1 LKINN
6 SNIIRIMKSTE
17 HLDRI
22 DFAILMVLQKNAR
35 LANNRLAQLVGV
47 APSTCLER
55 VRRLARLGVI
65 KGYHCDVDPAAL
77 GVGLEAMIAV
87 RLRRH
92 SRDLVDSF
100 RDYVA
105 ELSEV
110 RSVFHVTGG
119 DDFLVHVAVRDSD
132 HLRDLALDSFTTRP
146 EVDHIQTRLIFEYT
160 PTWRLPVAEDGL
172 TAAGGS

>member
-1 LKINN
+1 
-6 SNIIRIMKSTE
+6 MKSTE

-22 DFAILMVLQKNAR
+22 DFALLMVLQKNAR
-35 LANNRLAQLVGV
+35 LANNRLAELVGV

-77 GVGLEAMIAV
+77 GVSLEAMIAV

-100 RDYVA
+100 RQYVA
-105 ELSEV
+105 ELAEV

-160 PTWRLPVAEDGL
+160 PTWRLPVVEERL
-172 TAAGGS
+172 SAAIDA

>member
-1 LKINN
+1 
-6 SNIIRIMKSTE
+6 MKYSE
-17 HLDRI
+17 QLDRI
-22 DFAILMVLQKNAR
+22 DFAIVAVLQKNAR
-35 LANNRLAQLVGV
+35 LANKRLAEVVGV

-55 VRRLARLGVI
+55 VRRLVRLRVI
-65 KGYHCDVDPAAL
+65 RGYHCDVDPGAL

-87 RLRRH
+87 RLRLH

-100 RDYVA
+100 REYVA
-105 ELSEV
+105 ELTEV

-160 PTWRLPVAEDGL
+160 PTWRLPVPEE
-172 TAAGGS
+172 SRI

>member
-1 LKINN
+1 
-6 SNIIRIMKSTE
+6 MKVSD

-22 DFAILMVLQKNAR
+22 DFAIMGVLQKDAR
-35 LANNRLAQLVGV
+35 VPNNRLAEIVGV

-55 VRRLARLGVI
+55 VRRLSRLGVLRGHHADI
-65 KGYHCDVDPAAL
+65 DPSAV
-77 GVGLEAMIAV
+77 GVGLEAMLAV
-87 RLRRH
+87 RLRQH

-100 RDYVA
+100 REYVI
-105 ELSEV
+105 ELPEV

-119 DDFLVHVAVRDSD
+119 DDFLVHVAARDSD

-160 PTWRLPVAEDGL
+160 PTWRLPILV
-172 TAAGGS
+172 

>member
-1 LKINN
+1 MKI
-6 SNIIRIMKSTE
+6 SDE
-17 HLDRI
+17 LDRI
-22 DFAILMVLQKNAR
+22 DFAVAAILQKNAR
-35 LANNRLAQLVGV
+35 VANNRLAEMVGV

-55 VRRLARLGVI
+55 VRRLERMGVLR
-65 KGYHCDVDPAAL
+65 GFHGDVDPQAM

-87 RLRRH
+87 RLRLH
-92 SRDLVDSF
+92 SRELVDSF
-100 RDYVA
+100 RAYVA
-105 ELSEV
+105 ELPEV

-160 PTWRLPVAEDGL
+160 PTWRLPSLA
-172 TAAGGS
+172 

>member
-1 LKINN
+1 MKIQD
-6 SNIIRIMKSTE
+6 E
-17 HLDRI
+17 LDRI
-22 DFAILMVLQKNAR
+22 DFEILAVLQKNAR
-35 LANNRLAQLVGV
+35 IANNRLAEMVGV

-55 VRRLARLGVI
+55 VRRLDRLGVLR
-65 KGYHCDVDPAAL
+65 GFHGDVDPGAL

-87 RLRRH
+87 RLRLH
-92 SRDLVDSF
+92 SRELVDSF
-100 RDYVA
+100 RAYVV
-105 ELSEV
+105 ELAEV

-160 PTWRLPVAEDGL
+160 PTWRLPVL
-172 TAAGGS
+172 W